1 MAIKQ
6 DCCKI
11 FQMTSLFTNIFNS
24 KALQICPNLDFWF
37 EKYHLATL
45 DWTWKGNCAWA
56 TDLKKNR

>member
-1 MAIKQ
+1 
-6 DCCKI
+6 
-11 FQMTSLFTNIFNS
+11 MTSLFTNIFNS